1 MRASMRTAGRD
12 WALID
17 VGVAATE
24 LSSPYPCRDIVAL
37 FMTGIHPRYATLMST
52 GSTYE
57 ETLPCGG
64 RLRIFRDNWEIRYFF
79 SGRDLRYKSTFKTIP
94 GEEVEQY
101 IQAYQKN
108 WIDFIALKGSNPK
121 GQQCCQ
127 ICGRRHDDQHWCV
140 RRCFPGCVSHANQ
153 LRRSVGVYGWRIPV
167 CANARRSD
175 TSVLEDLII
184 TRMKILLSLCLIL
197 TSSIAAG
204 EPLGT
209 PCGKFPF
216 DYDVSPPQTVKQIE
230 RQEWLRFPIG
240 ASSWA
245 ICLRCPPVP
254 DMPSGPPSKRQ

>member
-52 GSTYE
+52 DSTYE

-108 WIDFIALKGSNPK
+108 WIDFIALKAATPK
-121 GQQCCQ
+121 GNN
-127 ICGRRHDDQHWCV
+127 V
-140 RRCFPGCVSHANQ
+140 
-153 LRRSVGVYGWRIPV
+153 
-167 CANARRSD
+167 
-175 TSVLEDLII
+175 
-184 TRMKILLSLCLIL
+184 
-197 TSSIAAG
+197 
-204 EPLGT
+204 
-209 PCGKFPF
+209 
-216 DYDVSPPQTVKQIE
+216 VKYADADMTIS
-230 RQEWLRFPIG
+230 IG
-240 ASSWA
+240 AFEGVFLVA
-245 ICLRCPPVP
+245 FH
-254 DMPSGPPSKRQ
+254 MPINSDAALESMVGGYRYAQTRVDRIQAFLKTL